1 MVEEGF
7 ELTLRSENALLNGR
21 TIILGAMEYE
31 DGSIGWDCTGG
42 TVEPKHRPAHC
53 RPAP

>member
-1 MVEEGF
+1 
-7 ELTLRSENALLNGR
+7 LRSDNNRLDDR
-21 TIILGAMEYE
+21 TIILGAFEYE

-42 TVEPKHRPAHC
+42 TVEAKHRPAHC